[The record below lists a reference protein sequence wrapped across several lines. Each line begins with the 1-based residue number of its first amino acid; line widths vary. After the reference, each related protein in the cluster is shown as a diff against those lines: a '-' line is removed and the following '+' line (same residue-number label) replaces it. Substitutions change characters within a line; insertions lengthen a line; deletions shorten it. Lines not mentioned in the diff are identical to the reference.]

1 MTVLRSR
8 FRRPALVLLTFVAM
22 LVCGPHVRWQEFTS
36 DGSGAE
42 SALAESGASIDF
54 TFEQVDRQAIL
65 ALIDEHRADTDT
77 EWRVQVSDAIYDE
90 AMAAG
95 IDPLLV
101 AAIVARE
108 SSFRIRVVSHA
119 GAVGLMQ
126 LRPFVAKDLARQND
140 LEWHGRETLHHPE
153 LNVRLGASYYRQ
165 LVHRFDGDAQLALA
179 AYHRGPTRLRRQLE
193 HGTFTGSRYASR
205 VMELYETLSAGRS
218 DLLLR
223 QG

>member
-1 MTVLRSR
+1 MNVLRSR
-8 FRRPALVLLTFVAM
+8 FRRPALVSLAFAGI
-22 LVCGPHVRWQEFTS
+22 LVCGPHVRWQELTS
-36 DGSGAE
+36 DR
-42 SALAESGASIDF
+42 SAADSRLADSGASINF
-54 TFEQVDRQAIL
+54 SFEQVDRQAIL
-65 ALIDEHRADTDT
+65 ALVGEHRADTDT
-77 EWRVQVSDAIYDE
+77 EWRAQVSDAIYDE

-108 SSFRIRVVSHA
+108 SSFRERVVSHA

-126 LRPFVAKDLARQND
+126 LRPFVAEDLARQND
-140 LEWHGRETLHHPE
+140 LEWKGRETLNRPE

-165 LVHRFDGDAQLALA
+165 LVVRFDGDAQLALA

-193 HGTFTGSRYASR
+193 RGTFTGSRYASR
-205 VMELYETLSAGRS
+205 VMELYEALSAGRS

-223 QG
+223 RG

>member
-8 FRRPALVLLTFVAM
+8 FKRPALVLLAFVAL
-22 LVCGPHVRWQEFTS
+22 LVSGPHVRWQEITT
-36 DGSGAE
+36 GRSGAD
-42 SALAESGASIDF
+42 SGAPTDF
-54 TFEQVDRQAIL
+54 SFEQVDRQAIL
-65 ALIDEHRADTDT
+65 ALIDEHRADTDA

-108 SSFRIRVVSHA
+108 SSFRNRVVSHA

-126 LRPFVAKDLARQND
+126 LRPFVAEDLARQND
-140 LEWHGRETLHHPE
+140 LEWQGRETLHHPE

-193 HGTFTGSRYASR
+193 RGTFTGSQYASR